1 MPRFDL
7 HIQAM
12 PEEEQRASFK
22 VMEFGFNPPVA
33 VKGFQM
39 LIDIWARIFLTRKG
53 SDPTNLDRGTVFTN
67 LIGSNTTLADAEDVV
82 RVAIDSCNDQVAAL
96 QRADS
101 TYAANER
108 LASAQL
114 IRYITDDAGPRF
126 DAYVEIRNQAGERIQ
141 VLLPDLTKRGSL

>member
-7 HIQAM
+7 HIQAL
-12 PEEEQRASFK
+12 PEEEQRSSFK
-22 VMEFGFNPPVA
+22 IMEFGLNPPIA

-67 LIGSNTTLADAEDVV
+67 LIGSNTTLEDSEDIV
-82 RVAIDSCNDQVAAL
+82 RVAIDSCNDQVAAM

-114 IRYITDDAGPRF
+114 IRYVSDASGPRF

-141 VLLPDLTKRGSL
+141 VLLPDLTRQGTL